1 MNFQIVPEERL
12 KAALPKYNYIR
23 KLFHLLFKK
32 RVTTSRIK
40 LM

>member
-1 MNFQIVPEERL
+1 MNFQLYWLKRL
-12 KAALPKYNYIR
+12 KTALPKYNYIR
-23 KLFHLLFKK
+23 KLFLLLFKK